1 MEVRQRLC
9 SVDARLVCKAVH
21 LSWAE
26 EHNTQVE
33 AVGAPASQK
42 HIMYE
47 VSNVL
52 ASEFQTL

>member
-9 SVDARLVCKAVH
+9 SVDAWLVCKAVH
-21 LSWAE
+21 LSRAE
-26 EHNTQVE
+26 EHNTQDE
-33 AVGAPASQK
+33 AVGAPASLK
-42 HIMYE
+42 HNMYE